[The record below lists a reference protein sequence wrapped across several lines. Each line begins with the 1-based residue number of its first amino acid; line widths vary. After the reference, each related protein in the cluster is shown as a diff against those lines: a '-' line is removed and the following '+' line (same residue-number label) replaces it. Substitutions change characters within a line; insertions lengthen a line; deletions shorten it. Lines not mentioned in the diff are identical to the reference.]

1 MESII
6 EALANSAEMEGGKE
20 LPAGETPGPV
30 SHLEREGHEVFH
42 GRLRSPELKL
52 LVVLVFSFVM
62 FVLLNPKWSLAAY
75 KENYFPGFGIC

>member
-1 MESII
+1 MLKWKGEKS
-6 EALANSAEMEGGKE
+6 SGGGG
-20 LPAGETPGPV
+20 GETPGPV
-30 SHLEREGHEVFH
+30 SHLERESHEVFH